1 MRTWRV
7 LAILALIVVTAG
19 GYWLGRATVGKP
31 TPPDRGYDAGH
42 ADGIREGRAEEA
54 TLNLEAD
61 SKTVYDA
68 GYVAGAGDAFGGFDG
83 GWDHNVPYVIVLN
96 PGTDIGY
103 RVASRVALS
112 PGVNYYLCPDGHTV
126 CQQRR

>member
-1 MRTWRV
+1 V

-31 TPPDRGYDAGH
+31 TPPDRGYDAG
-42 ADGIREGRAEEA
+42 
-54 TLNLEAD
+54 
-61 SKTVYDA
+61 
-68 GYVAGAGDAFGGFDG
+68 YVAGAGDAFGGFEG

-96 PGTDIGY
+96 PGTDSGY